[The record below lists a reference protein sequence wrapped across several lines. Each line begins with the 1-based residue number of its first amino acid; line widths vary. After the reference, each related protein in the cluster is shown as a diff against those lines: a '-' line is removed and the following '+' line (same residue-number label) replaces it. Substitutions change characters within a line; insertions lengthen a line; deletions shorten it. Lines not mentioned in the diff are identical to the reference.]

1 MASRKKRYIIIL
13 LSLLAIILILVGVF
27 FTRINIMLERY
38 TRAKLSSLIEKDPNS
53 IYDIKYDS
61 LLIDIYSG
69 DIEVLNFSISPR
81 KQIIDSMNKYK
92 IPRKFIIDFKIGEF
106 KLDNLE
112 IVDFLMTGNIE
123 LDGLLFGDV
132 DGKVYVNDTLEYF
145 NSTTVSDDILSS
157 AFISAYLEE
166 VQLKNGSFQWFKTDT
181 DTVRALSFENFYI
194 DIKELYSDSTM
205 MKKARGV
212 QLSELQFSLD
222 NFENRLIKN
231 YTLTSDRV
239 SFSSE
244 ENIFSVSYPKMIPTV
259 EKVNTQNYLRLYVKQ
274 IDLVGI
280 NYDSLIQ
287 KNIFLLNKVYI
298 SSPKFVYVRPPQRL
312 QKDTLRELPA
322 TTFKNIP
329 LPLAIDTLMIEHGVF
344 DYLKHGYGEPLVKF
358 DIHGINIQG
367 HNFASDPDLMGDSKT
382 FNVGGSVMFF
392 NETPVKM
399 DFTFPL
405 TDPLNTYSIKGT
417 IDTLEA
423 ESLNPIIKNSFKIRA
438 NSGTFNKMTYTIN
451 GNDSLARGDFEVDY
465 TGLKLESLKINE
477 KDFTDVKR
485 KGFNTFLVNT
495 LAKKKNDPAKSS
507 FTKGIIYL
515 DRDDHL
521 TFLDFN
527 LNALL
532 SGLVTSIIPEAIG
545 FMVPKEE
552 RKAIKHEQKVEKKE
566 QRKEQRVEHKEQKKE
581 ERTEKKE
588 QKKNQPDETGQE
600 EADDG
605 KNAG

>member
-1 MASRKKRYIIIL
+1 
-13 LSLLAIILILVGVF
+13 
-27 FTRINIMLERY
+27 MLEMY
-38 TRAKLSSLIEKDPNS
+38 TRAKLSSLIENDPNS

-61 LLIDIYSG
+61 LIIDIYSG
-69 DIEVLNFSISPR
+69 DIEVLNFSISPK
-81 KQIIDSMNKYK
+81 KQIIDSMIKHK
-92 IPRKFIIDFKIGEF
+92 IPRKFVIDFKMGDF
-106 KLDNLE
+106 RLDNLE
-112 IVDFLMTGNIE
+112 IVDFLITGDIE
-123 LDGLLFGDV
+123 LDGLLIGDV
-132 DGKVYVNDTLEYF
+132 DGKVYVNDTLDLF
-145 NSTTVSDDILSS
+145 NSTTVSDDILSNSFTS
-157 AFISAYLEE
+157 AFLHD
-166 VQLKNGSFQWFKTDT
+166 VHLKNGSFQWFKTDT
-181 DTVRALSFENFYI
+181 DTVKALSFENFNI
-194 DIKELYSDSTM
+194 DIEDLYSDSTL

-231 YTLTSDRV
+231 YTLTSDRI
-239 SFSSE
+239 SFNSE
-244 ENIFSVSYPKMIPTV
+244 LNVYSASYPKMIPTD
-259 EKVNTQNYLRLYVKQ
+259 EKVSTQNYLKLYVKQ

-287 KNIFLLNKVYI
+287 KNIFLLNKVHI

-312 QKDTLRELPA
+312 AKDTLRELPA

-329 LPLAIDTLMIEHGVF
+329 IPLAIDTLMIEHGVF

-358 DIHGINIQG
+358 DIHKINIQG
-367 HNFASDPDLMGDSKT
+367 YNFASDPDLMGDSKT
-382 FNVGGSVMFF
+382 FEVGGSVMFF
-392 NETPVKM
+392 NESPVKM

-405 TDPLNTYSIKGT
+405 TDPLKSYTIRGT
-417 IDTLEA
+417 IDTLQA

-438 NSGTFNKMTYTIN
+438 KSGTFNKMTYTIN
-451 GNDSLARGDFEVDY
+451 GNDTLARGDFEVDY

-532 SGLVTSIIPEAIG
+532 SGLVTSIIPEAKG
-545 FMVPKEE
+545 FIVPKEE
-552 RKAIKHEQKVEKKE
+552 RKVIKHDQKVEKKE
-566 QRKEQRVEHKEQKKE
+566 QRKEQKVEQKEQKKE
-581 ERTEKKE
+581 ERIEKKE
-588 QKKNQPDETGQE
+588 EKENEPEENGQE
-600 EADDG
+600 AGDDDVFLG
-605 KNAG
+605 NAIY